1 MIRPSARLNL
11 FPRALLFLLG
21 MAGVAVPL
29 PVLAAASSVAAPTT
43 SWRDATTPKEDELTQ
58 ILSTL
63 HGAEAPEQ
71 ARLRAGAERIGE
83 NLTKREADRQTQIDE
98 AEKELQEHLDKA
110 DEPGLSVQKRDAE
123 LAHALRLLVRLQT
136 LSREPDRFTEQ
147 ARVGRIIR
155 SAEAAARA
163 AEERADWLM
172 ANELFFRLNVLLDSQ
187 RAYEEDVNRLNE
199 RLSMIRLYNPERFW
213 ELRNE
218 RRLLDGE
225 DALPRY
231 NPTGD
236 SYEDKIRPISRRMVE
251 RAVQLAA
258 FRHVEGTGLR
268 EMLISGLES
277 VETFA
282 TTTDLQKTFSGLSD
296 DEARENFLNAIR
308 SRKDRLAKSPREP
321 EMRELDTTLAEV
333 LDTNRYTIRVA
344 PQALL
349 HEFGNGAMSA
359 LDQFSSIIWP
369 DEVKRFERSTR
380 GSFVGV
386 GIQIELDELQNIRV
400 VTPLE
405 GTPAQR
411 QGIRAGD
418 LIKKVDGEPTVGFTL
433 DQAVE
438 VITGTQGSKVTL
450 TVERGEGDEKR
461 DIDFTIVRQTIDLP
475 TVKGWRKTGPA
486 DEDWDW
492 FVDPESGIG
501 YIRISSFAENTT
513 DMFDKAVAD
522 MRKTGLKGLILDLR
536 FNPGGLLDQAVSIS
550 NRFVAEGLIVKTED
564 ARGRVNSREW
574 ARALPASRRIDD
586 IPVMVLIN
594 EGSASASE
602 IVSGAIQAHAHEG
615 EIRALVIGQRTYG
628 KGSVQ
633 NVSSLSAT
641 GSAAMRLTTQ
651 YYSLESNRI
660 IHRKPGS
667 TEWGVDPD
675 ITVEMLPDQI
685 VEAARIRRDADVR
698 ELDENGKLV
707 SREDAPDPDEL
718 IAKGVDLQLEA
729 ALIVL
734 QNEIAG
740 GKLTA
745 MTPDKP

>member
-1 MIRPSARLNL
+1 MIRSTDRKPISS
-11 FPRALLFLLG
+11 RAALFLLG
-21 MAGVAVPL
+21 LVGVALPL
-29 PVLAAASSVAAPTT
+29 PVLASVASDATPTD
-43 SWRDATTPKEDELTQ
+43 SWRDATTPKEDELTR

-63 HGAEAPEQ
+63 HRVEAPEQ

-83 NLTKREADRQTQIDE
+83 NLTRREADRQTQIDE
-98 AEKELQEHLDKA
+98 AEKELEEHLEKA
-110 DEPGLSVQKRDAE
+110 EDAGLSVQERDAE

-136 LSREPDRFTEQ
+136 LSREPERFTEQ
-147 ARVGRIIR
+147 ARVGRVIR
-155 SAEAAARA
+155 MAEAAARA
-163 AEERADWLM
+163 AEDRSDWLM

-187 RAYEEDVNRLNE
+187 RAYEDDVDRLNE

-225 DALPRY
+225 DPLPAY

-282 TTTDLQKTFSGLSD
+282 TTTDLREAFSGLGAE
-296 DEARENFLNAIR
+296 EARENFLSAIR
-308 SRKDRLAKSPREP
+308 ARKERLATSPREP

-333 LDTNRYTIRVA
+333 LDTNRYTIRVP

-438 VITGTQGSKVTL
+438 VITGTQGSSVTL
-450 TVERGEGDEKR
+450 TVERGEGDDKR

-492 FVDPESGIG
+492 FVDRESGIG

-513 DMFDKAVAD
+513 DMFDKAIAD
-522 MRKTGLKGLILDLR
+522 MRETGLNGLILDLR

-550 NRFVAEGLIVKTED
+550 NRFVPEGLIVKTED

-574 ARALPASRRIDD
+574 ARSLPASKRVDD
-586 IPVMVLIN
+586 VPVVVLIN

-602 IVSGAIQAHAHEG
+602 IVSGAIQAHAHDG
-615 EIRALVIGQRTYG
+615 DLRAVVVGQRTYG

-633 NVSSLSAT
+633 NVSALSAT
-641 GSAAMRLTTQ
+641 GAAAMRLTTQ
-651 YYSLESNRI
+651 YYSLESDRI
-660 IHRKPGS
+660 IHRKPGA

-675 ITVEMLPDQI
+675 INVEMLPDQI

-698 ELDENGKLV
+698 ELDETGNLV
-707 SREDAPDPDEL
+707 QREDAPDPDEL
-718 IAKGVDLQLEA
+718 ITKGVDLQLET

-740 GKLTA
+740 GKMTA
-745 MTPDKP
+745 MTPGKP